1 MTEVGWPEEPLITW
15 NDTILWGSEGE
26 RHRAVW
32 RKIKYT
38 VLGHGIWEQTRWGG
52 KIGLDRVGEP
62 KEVLGQASEELLRRA
77 LWAMG
82 RTLDLYSDREEKF
95 LWGFVRHNIAYV
107 LRGSL

>member
-1 MTEVGWPEEPLITW
+1 M
-15 NDTILWGSEGE
+15 
-26 RHRAVW
+26 
-32 RKIKYT
+32 
-38 VLGHGIWEQTRWGG
+38 
-52 KIGLDRVGEP
+52 DRVGEP
-62 KEVLGQASEELLRRA
+62 KEALGQASEELLRRA